1 MKNYETSFEE
11 YLKMNETYNLHPE
24 LVPLYKTMPIKLS
37 EFKNIIIYGPA
48 GVGKYTQVL
57 SIIKRYS
64 PSKLKYDK
72 KISVFNDKKIAVVS
86 KSTVTSSTAP
96 NTLFDNEND
105 KKDTS
110 EDISELGWNATINAK
125 SETEE
130 LNVKKTTRKKND
142 KPKNI
147 KKTNKNEDVDKIN
160 TQPTTDFS
168 DKKGKKII
176 VPSIQIKKQDKKTD
190 YIFRISDIHYEIDM
204 STLGCNSK
212 ILWHE
217 IFFQIIDII
226 SAKADKK
233 GFLVCKNFHMIH
245 NELLEIFY
253 SYMRHPLHH
262 YNIQL
267 KYILI
272 TEHIGFIPENIM
284 NVCEML
290 SVKRPS
296 KEQYLKIGSLHPS
309 NSLTQFV
316 SPLSSCE
323 TGGLNENR
331 CNKISFD
338 NQKMSNSYPAN
349 IAKIDEDTVMNMKEL
364 YSFQYIKNINET
376 PVDVFHIIGDAIIQQ
391 MLSPGTLKITELRNH
406 LYDMLI
412 YNLDVFECIW
422 YILKHLVDHQL
433 FKTKED
439 ISLVIRQTFIFLKYY
454 NNNYRSIYHLESI
467 ILYIF
472 NKIHYPDSITPSILI

>member
-1 MKNYETSFEE
+1 MKNYETTFEE

-24 LVPLYKTMPIKLS
+24 LGPLFKTIPTKIS
-37 EFKNIIIYGPA
+37 EFKNMIIYGPA

-57 SIIKRYS
+57 SIIQRYS

-72 KISVFNDKKIAVVS
+72 KISVFNDKKISVVS
-86 KSTVTSSTAP
+86 KSAVTTSSALNAP
-96 NTLFDNEND
+96 SEKKKDDSEENPVLECND
-105 KKDTS
+105 KKKTS
-110 EDISELGWNATINAK
+110 MENGNEKT
-125 SETEE
+125 
-130 LNVKKTTRKKND
+130 TTRKKND
-142 KPKNI
+142 VPKPI
-147 KKTNKNEDVDKIN
+147 KKKVSKMEDIKTEDVGKIN
-160 TQPTTDFS
+160 TPS
-168 DKKGKKII
+168 IAESSEKKGKKATI
-176 VPSIQIKKQDKKTD
+176 PSMQIKKQDKKTD

-217 IFFQIIDII
+217 IFFQIVDII
-226 SAKADKK
+226 SAKSDKK
-233 GFLVCKNFHMIH
+233 GILVCKNFHMIH

-284 NVCEML
+284 NVCEIL

-296 KEQYLKIGSLHPS
+296 KEQYLKIGTLHPPTS
-309 NSLTQFV
+309 Y
-316 SPLSSCE
+316 PL
-323 TGGLNENR
+323 
-331 CNKISFD
+331 NKLSFD
-338 NQKMSNSYPAN
+338 IPKMASHTYPAN
-349 IAKIDEDTVMNMKEL
+349 IEKMDEDTVMNMKEL
-364 YSFQYIKNINET
+364 YSFIYIKNINEMQ
-376 PVDVFHIIGDAIIQQ
+376 VDVFHIIGDAIIQQ
-391 MLSPGTLKITELRNH
+391 MLTPATLKITELRNH

-472 NKIHYPDSITPSILI
+472 NKIHYPDSNTPSISI